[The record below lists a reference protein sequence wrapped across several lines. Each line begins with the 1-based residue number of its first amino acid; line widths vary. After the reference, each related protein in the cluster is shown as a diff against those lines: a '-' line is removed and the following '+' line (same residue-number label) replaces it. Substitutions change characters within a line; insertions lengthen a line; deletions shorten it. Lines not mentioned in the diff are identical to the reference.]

1 MIQWTEEYRVGVDF
15 IDEQH
20 QKLFEIARRAFD
32 LMKDEFAL
40 DKYDKI
46 VEIIEELKDYTKFHF
61 EAEEAYMEEIGYPKI
76 FSHKVKH
83 EELIKELNGIDFEQV
98 DMNQDE
104 YIVSLLELVVN
115 WIDKHIKQVDQRIP
129 EGGAKA

>member
-20 QKLFEIARRAFD
+20 QKLFEIAGRAFD
-32 LMKDEFAL
+32 LMKDDFAL

-46 VEIIEELKDYTKFHF
+46 VEIIGELKDYTKFHF

-83 EELIKELNGIDFEQV
+83 EELINELNGIDFEQV

-129 EGGAKA
+129 EAGMQA